1 MIQEAIPNL
10 LTFEE
15 FSEQYPENG
24 GRYELVDGEIIEM
37 RPIGRHEKIAGLIS
51 RKFDVEIER
60 LKLPYFIPRNCLVKP
75 GRANA
80 GYLPDII
87 VLDEKVS
94 ENDPLWEK
102 SSTISMGSSARLA
115 VEVVSTNWRDDYLR
129 KLDDYEL
136 LGIPEYWIVDYLA
149 LGAIR
154 YIGSPKQ
161 PTLSVYQLI
170 DGEYQVQQFKGIDQV
185 ISQIFPELSLTAN
198 QIWSA

>member
-1 MIQEAIPNL
+1 VIQAIPNL

-15 FSEQYPENG
+15 FLEQYPEDG
-24 GRYELVDGEIIEM
+24 GRYELVDGETIEM
-37 RPIGRHEKIAGLIS
+37 RPIGKHEKVAGFIS
-51 RKFDVEIER
+51 RKLDVEIER
-60 LKLPYFIPRNCLVKP
+60 LNLPYFISRNCLVKP

-94 ENDPLWEK
+94 KNDPLWEK

-115 VEVVSTNWRDDYLR
+115 IEVVSTNWRDDYLR

-149 LGAIR
+149 LGAMR

-170 DGEYQVQQFKGIDQV
+170 DDEYQIQKFRGTDRV
-185 ISQIFPELSLTAN
+185 ISQIFPELSLTVN
-198 QIWSA
+198 QIWNA

>member
-1 MIQEAIPNL
+1 VIQAIPNL

-15 FSEQYPENG
+15 FSAQCPEDG

-170 DGEYQVQQFKGIDQV
+170 DGEYQVQQFKGTDQV
-185 ISQIFPELSLTAN
+185 ISQIFPELSLTVN
-198 QIWSA
+198 QIWNA

>member
-1 MIQEAIPNL
+1 VIQAIPNL

-37 RPIGRHEKIAGLIS
+37 RPIGRHEKVAGLIS

-60 LKLPYFIPRNCLVKP
+60 LGLPYFIPRNCLVKP

-87 VLDEKVS
+87 VLDEKAI

-170 DGEYQVQQFKGIDQV
+170 DGEYQVQQFKGTDQV
-185 ISQIFPELSLTAN
+185 ISQIFPELFLTVN
-198 QIWSA
+198 QIWNA

>member
-1 MIQEAIPNL
+1 MIQAIPNL

-15 FSEQYPENG
+15 FLEQYPEDG
-24 GRYELVDGEIIEM
+24 GRYELVGGEIIEM
-37 RPIGRHEKIAGLIS
+37 RPIGRHEKIVGLIS

-75 GRANA
+75 GRANT

-87 VLDEKVS
+87 VLDEKVG

-136 LGIPEYWIVDYLA
+136 PGIPEYWIVDYLA

-170 DGEYQVQQFKGIDQV
+170 DGEYQVQQFKGTDQV
-185 ISQIFPELSLTAN
+185 ISQIFPELSLTVN

>member
-1 MIQEAIPNL
+1 MIQAIPNL

-24 GRYELVDGEIIEM
+24 GRYELVDGAIIEI

-102 SSTISMGSSARLA
+102 SSTISMGSSARLV

-170 DGEYQVQQFKGIDQV
+170 DGEYQVQQFKGTDQV
-185 ISQIFPELSLTAN
+185 ISQIFPELSLTVN
-198 QIWSA
+198 QMWSA

>member
-1 MIQEAIPNL
+1 VIQAIPNL

-15 FSEQYPENG
+15 FLEQYPEDG

-37 RPIGRHEKIAGLIS
+37 RPIGKHEKVAGFIS
-51 RKFDVEIER
+51 RKLDVEIER
-60 LKLPYFIPRNCLVKP
+60 LNLPYFISRNCLVKP

-115 VEVVSTNWRDDYLR
+115 IEVVSTNWRDDYLR

-149 LGAIR
+149 LGAMR

-170 DGEYQVQQFKGIDQV
+170 DDEYQIQKFRGTDRI
-185 ISQIFPELSLTAN
+185 ISQIFPELSLTVN
-198 QIWSA
+198 QIWNA

>member
-1 MIQEAIPNL
+1 MIQAIPNL

-15 FSEQYPENG
+15 FLEQYPEDG
-24 GRYELVDGEIIEM
+24 GPYELVDGEIIEM
-37 RPIGRHEKIAGLIS
+37 RPIGKHEKIAGFIS

-60 LKLPYFIPRNCLVKP
+60 LNLPYFIPRNCLVKP
-75 GRANA
+75 GRASA

-94 ENDPLWEK
+94 GNDPLWEK

-149 LGAIR
+149 LGAMR

-170 DGEYQVQQFKGIDQV
+170 DDEYQIQKFRGTDRIV
-185 ISQIFPELSLTAN
+185 SRIFPELSLTVN
-198 QIWSA
+198 QIWNA

>member
-1 MIQEAIPNL
+1 VIQAIPNL

-15 FSEQYPENG
+15 FSAQYPEHG

-102 SSTISMGSSARLA
+102 SSTVSMGSSARLA

-129 KLDDYEL
+129 KLDEYEL

-170 DGEYQVQQFKGIDQV
+170 DGEYQVQQFKGTDQV
-185 ISQIFPELSLTAN
+185 ISQIFPELSLTVN